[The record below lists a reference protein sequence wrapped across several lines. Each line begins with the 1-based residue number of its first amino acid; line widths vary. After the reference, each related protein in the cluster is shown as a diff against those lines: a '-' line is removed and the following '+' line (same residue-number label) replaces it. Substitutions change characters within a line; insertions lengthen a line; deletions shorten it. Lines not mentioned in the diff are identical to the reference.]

1 MTSRPYSRVYWSV
14 VDDPMF
20 EVIYDDDA
28 AFATWLRLLLLADG
42 TYPAPAPIPGTTR
55 RKPLDKLVEAG
66 LVELMPGRRYRVR
79 GLTAERERRS
89 QTASASARLRWDTP
103 RRDGGKPASRGTR
116 FKVLQRDDYTCR
128 YCGGKPPAVVL
139 DVDHIVPVR
148 DGGTDDL
155 DNLVAACVDCNVG
168 KSGHPLEKRADT
180 TPNARALLDETRLD
194 KKETSRGPDAKASN
208 ATFMGWRPADPA
220 DVQRQDQEAW
230 TKCADCGVIG
240 RKHPASGDHLFK
252 AEKLRAVK

>member
-1 MTSRPYSRVYWSV
+1 MSTRPYSLVYWSV

-20 EVIYDDDA
+20 EGIYDDDA

-42 TYPAPAPIPGTTR
+42 TYPAPAPIPSTTR
-55 RKPLDKLVEAG
+55 NKPLARLVEAG

-79 GLTAERERRS
+79 GLSAERERRS

-103 RRDGGKPASRGTR
+103 RREGGKPASRGTR
-116 FKVLQRDDYTCR
+116 FKVLQRDEFTCR

-155 DNLVAACVDCNVG
+155 DNLVTACVDCNTG
-168 KSGHPLEKRADT
+168 KSGHPMRADT
-180 TPNARALLDETRLD
+180 PPNARASTRGMLDEKRQD
-194 KKETSRGPDAKASN
+194 EKKTSRTNDANASN
-208 ATFMGWRPADPA
+208 GTGSFMAFRPKSGSHEGQHEGCS
-220 DVQRQDQEAW
+220 V
-230 TKCADCGVIG
+230 CA
-240 RKHPASGDHLFK
+240 P
-252 AEKLRAVK
+252 LRVVK